1 MSSGKI
7 NPKRRFM
14 KKSTILVVDGQGGG
28 IGRQLTQ
35 NIRESFPD
43 LIIRAVG
50 TNVAATQAM
59 MKAGANEAATGEN
72 AVIVGSRN
80 ADIIV
85 GPLGIV
91 IADSLFGEITPA
103 MATAIGQSKAIRIL
117 IPMNQCDNQIAGI
130 ENYSLTY
137 LLRSC
142 MELIKKSIENI

>member
-1 MSSGKI
+1 
-7 NPKRRFM
+7 M
-14 KKSTILVVDGQGGG
+14 KKKTILVVDGQGGG

-50 TNVAATQAM
+50 TNIAATQAM

-72 AVIVGSRN
+72 AVIVGARN

-117 IPMNQCDNQIAGI
+117 IPMNQCDNKIAGI

-142 MELIKKSIENI
+142 MEQIRKSIENI

>member
-14 KKSTILVVDGQGGG
+14 KKGTILVVDGQGGG

>member
-72 AVIVGSRN
+72 AVIVGARN

-142 MELIKKSIENI
+142 MELIKKIIENI